1 MGGFASAN
9 DDILQN
15 IVSRLPALSFAS
27 AACVSKTWNKVC
39 DRVLSRPKLA
49 AALSVNGSLQD
60 GVKEVVDKV
69 LSSPI
74 RPQFFIAS
82 VGLAFNLEEA
92 HRLISEKLHSRIP
105 VITNATYGIMGRDA
119 VSNAMREVR
128 WNIGP
133 EEDANS
139 QENTDFNRGIVLIAG
154 FFPGLKVDTIPLL
167 RPKRV
172 MLLPVSN
179 LLLDSHFDYAIL
191 QECPI
196 SSKHAKVKVSSI
208 LKESNS
214 TKMGH
219 EHGVAMIDNFLM
231 DIKNYT
237 ASVSGSVA
245 PAGII
250 VFGDKR
256 IDMRPFLADIDSAI
270 PEETVIVGD
279 ANSRFLC
286 RNGNHSRNYSADEY
300 NFDAVALVFARDKD
314 KPHDMGE
321 TRFHVALATG
331 VMPFGP
337 ELRAISVTSSGL
349 DYSWLI
355 ASINGFDDILDC
367 QRLLA
372 DIGEEMDDESADVYI
387 GVIQK
392 RPSLIEPE
400 KMESR
405 TYMAY
410 YEVLGGEEEYLV
422 VEGVGIKPGD
432 KFLFY
437 HSDSATASSSVHN
450 AYESIQALK
459 AASSSKRRYSMRD
472 VAGPSASAAAGGRLG
487 EVFGGLIF
495 GCHYQGESYYDCFP
509 IFNSFPGVPIAGV
522 ICNQQIGRD
531 PTGVSM
537 WPAQESGES
546 PAICTQ
552 HACST
557 VYLVISY
564 VPPSPN

>member
-39 DRVLSRPKLA
+39 GRVLSRPKLA

-74 RPQFFIAS
+74 RPQFVIAS

-92 HRLISEKLHSRIP
+92 HRLISEKLDSRIP

-119 VSNAMREVR
+119 VSNAMREIR

-167 RPKRV
+167 RPKR
-172 MLLPVSN
+172 
-179 LLLDSHFDYAIL
+179 
-191 QECPI
+191 
-196 SSKHAKVKVSSI
+196 
-208 LKESNS
+208 
-214 TKMGH
+214 
-219 EHGVAMIDNFLM
+219 HGVAMIDNFLM

-237 ASVSGSVA
+237 ASVSGCVA

-286 RNGNHSRNYSADEY
+286 RNGKHSQNYSADEY

-337 ELRAISVTSSGL
+337 ELRAMSVTSSGS
-349 DYSWLI
+349 DYSWLT

-367 QRLLA
+367 QRLLV
-372 DIGEEMDDESADVYI
+372 DISEEMDDESADVYI

-422 VEGVGIKPGD
+422 VEGAGIKPGD

-450 AYESIQALK
+450 AYESIQVLK

-472 VAGPSASAAAGGRLG
+472 VAGPSSSAAAGGRLG

-522 ICNQQIGRD
+522 VCNQQIGRD

-557 VYLVISY
+557 IYLVISY